1 MKTQFSCIPNPYIKG
16 EYLIE
21 DQNGTITLRLSE
33 ALFTDD
39 NERDAAIQFI
49 LSKLNA

>member
-1 MKTQFSCIPNPYIKG
+1 MKKQFSCIQNPYIKG

-21 DQNGTITLRLSE
+21 DEQGTITLRLSE
-33 ALFTDD
+33 AIFADD
-39 NERDAAIQFI
+39 EERDTCIEFI